1 MSDLRVNSLR
11 GRTPGSSPTLTDGV
25 VVSGVSTFNN
35 NVTVD
40 GGNLTFTSQGDQLK
54 FTTAASNPASGGCI
68 EIQTSATSTAT
79 IKGSSN
85 QLLIY
90 NDDNSTNSFDLR
102 APTYS
107 IMDGNA
113 DYYAL
118 FYQGA
123 CKLYHPNTAG
133 GITDQK
139 FETTADGI
147 AVAGVVTAT
156 SGIVTYYGDGSNLT
170 GIQVGTRDFVGFGTI
185 SARDPVGIR
194 SDGTVGV
201 ITSTGG
207 TGEVGTEVQYV
218 NNASFDQASVYSTP
232 DNKTVLIYRDYG
244 DSGKGKSVVA
254 TVSGSSVSFGG
265 VVGFSTGETRGTS
278 IAYDPDADKV
288 IAHYIDNDDGNQPYV
303 VVGEMQG
310 NGTISWGT
318 PYRHYANSTTGMTDC
333 VYDTQ
338 NDKIVLIWGNTQGG
352 ELKTF
357 AGGVNSDNS
366 VSLGGSQEIGDSD
379 NTPDKLTALWHVA
392 NSRVVVFFED
402 IDDSNKGFYSVGV
415 YNTNNQYT
423 WTSPTQFT
431 TGPIDVMKS
440 VYDSTNDRI
449 IFAYRDTGNSNY
461 GTARVGSLSGNTITW
476 GNDVVFNSGDTE
488 EISMDWDSTN
498 ERVVIGYKDAGNSD
512 KGMFVSGTISGAN
525 KRTITFSNETVFND
539 SSISSLSLTFDSNT
553 QKSLIMFSDG
563 GLSGDGKG
571 VVVNPGSVVST
582 NLTTENYIGLAVAGI
597 SSGSTGSITIPG
609 GISSGHSGLTT
620 GRTYYVQPG
629 GDLQLSAGNPSVV
642 AGTSISDTEILVR

>member
-40 GGNLTFTSQGDQLK
+40 GGDITLTSQGDKLV
-54 FTTAASNPASGGCI
+54 FSNAASNPASGGCI

-79 IKGSSN
+79 IRGSSN

-498 ERVVIGYKDAGNSD
+498 ERVIIGYKDAGNSD

>member
-1 MSDLRVNSLR
+1 MSKLQVNDIVNKDD
-11 GRTPGSSPTLTDGV
+11 TGSVGFSKGV
-25 VVSGVSTFNN
+25 IVTGISTFNN
-35 NVTVD
+35 TVNLGSVCSISTSGNSLSINSNDSVSISGYYGGTKLLSQQGSNLVVADAVGGDVELYYVT
-40 GGNLTFTSQGDQLK
+40 S
-54 FTTAASNPASGGCI
+54 SGPN
-68 EIQTSATSTAT
+68 
-79 IKGSSN
+79 GSEKR
-85 QLLIY
+85 LE
-90 NDDNSTNSFDLR
+90 T
-102 APTYS
+102 
-107 IMDGNA
+107 
-113 DYYAL
+113 
-118 FYQGA
+118 
-123 CKLYHPNTAG
+123 TAG
-133 GITDQK
+133 GI
-139 FETTADGI
+139 AVVGI
-147 AVAGVVTAT
+147 VTAT
-156 SGIVTYYGDGSNLT
+156 SFSGTVPSSNLSGALPAIDGSALT
-170 GIQVGTRDFVGFGTI
+170 GIQFGVRDFVGFGTI
-185 SARDPVGIR
+185 NARDPVGIR

-201 ITSTGG
+201 ITSTGSQ
-207 TGEVGTEVQYV
+207 TSVGTEVQYESG
-218 NNASFDQASVYSTP
+218 ASFDQASVYSTP
-232 DNKTVLIYRDYG
+232 DNKTVLIYRDHG
-244 DSGKGKSVVA
+244 DSGHGKSVVA
-254 TVSGSSVSFGG
+254 TVSGEVISFGS

-278 IAYDPDADKV
+278 IAYDPDTDRV
-288 IAHYIDNDDGNQPYV
+288 IAHYIDYDWGNMPV
-303 VVGEMQG
+303 WCVGEMQG

-318 PYRHYANSTTGMTDC
+318 PSSHYGNSTTGMTDC

-357 AGGVNSDNS
+357 AGNVNTNNTL
-366 VSLGGSQEIGDSD
+366 SLGGSQEIGDSN
-379 NTPDKLTALWHVA
+379 NTPDKLTALWHAA

-402 IDDSNKGFYSVGV
+402 IDDSNKGFYSIGV

-476 GNDVVFNSGDTE
+476 GNDVVFNSADTE
-488 EISMDWDSTN
+488 EISMDWDSVG

-512 KGMFVSGTISGAN
+512 KGMFVTGTISGAN
-525 KRTITFSNETVFND
+525 KRTITFGNETVFND
-539 SSISSLSLTFDSNT
+539 SSISSLSLTFDTNA
-553 QKSLIMFSDG
+553 QKSLVMYSDG
-563 GLSGDGKG
+563 GTSGDGKG
-571 VVVNPGSVVST
+571 VILIPAGSSTT

>member
-1 MSDLRVNSLR
+1 MSDLRVNSLK
-11 GRTPGSSPTLTDGV
+11 GRTAGSSPILPDGV

-147 AVAGVVTAT
+147 SVAGVVTAT

-170 GIQVGTRDFVGFGTI
+170 GIQIGTRDFVGFGTI
-185 SARDPVGIR
+185 NARDPVGIR

-232 DNKTVLIYRDYG
+232 DNKTVLIYRDQG
-244 DSGKGKSVVA
+244 DSGKGKSIVA
-254 TVSGSSVSFGG
+254 TVSGSSVSFGSA
-265 VVGFSTGETRGTS
+265 VGFSTGFSRGTS

-318 PYRHYANSTTGMTDC
+318 PYRHYGNSTTGMTDC

-338 NDKIVLIWGNTQGG
+338 SDKIVLIWGNTQGG

-357 AGGVNSDNS
+357 AGDVNSDNS
-366 VSLGGSQEIGDSD
+366 VTLGGSQEIGDNA

-449 IFAYRDTGNSNY
+449 IFAYRDTGNLNY

-512 KGMFVSGTISGAN
+512 KGMFVTGTISGAN
-525 KRTITFSNETVFND
+525 KRTITFGNETVFND
-539 SSISSLSLTFDSNT
+539 SSISSLSLTVDSNA
-553 QKSLIMFSDG
+553 QKALIMFSDG
-563 GLSGDGKG
+563 GNSGDGKG
-571 VVVNPGSVVST
+571 VVINPGSVVST

>member
-1 MSDLRVNSLR
+1 MSKLQVNDIVNKDDD
-11 GRTPGSSPTLTDGV
+11 GSVGFSKGV
-25 VVSGVSTFNN
+25 VITGVAT
-35 NVTVD
+35 
-40 GGNLTFTSQGDQLK
+40 
-54 FTTAASNPASGGCI
+54 
-68 EIQTSATSTAT
+68 ATSFSGPLT
-79 IKGSSN
+79 
-85 QLLIY
+85 
-90 NDDNSTNSFDLR
+90 
-102 APTYS
+102 
-107 IMDGNA
+107 GNA
-113 DYYAL
+113 D
-118 FYQGA
+118 
-123 CKLYHPNTAG
+123 TA
-133 GITDQK
+133 
-139 FETTADGI
+139 TTATNAQGLTGTPNLN
-147 AVAGVVTAT
+147 VGFVTAT
-156 SGIVTYYGDGSNLT
+156 SFSGTVPSSNLSGALPAIDGSALT
-170 GIQVGTRDFVGFGTI
+170 GIQIGTRDFVGFGTI

-207 TGEVGTEVQYV
+207 TSEVGTEVQYSS
-218 NNASFDQASVYSTP
+218 NASFDQASVYSTP
-232 DNKTVLIYRDYG
+232 DNKTVLIYRDYD
-244 DSGKGKSVVA
+244 DSGKGKSIVA
-254 TVSGSSVSFGG
+254 TVSGSSVSFGN
-265 VVGFSTGETRGTS
+265 VGIFTGSQARGTS
-278 IAYDPDADKV
+278 IAYDPDTDRV
-288 IAHYIDNDDGNQPYV
+288 IAHYINVDDNNQPYV
-303 VVGEMQG
+303 CVGEMQG

-318 PYRHYANSTTGMTDC
+318 PYRHYSNTTTGMTDC

-338 NDKIVLIWGNTQGG
+338 SDKIVLIWGNTQGG

-357 AGGVNSDNS
+357 AGDVNTDNS
-366 VSLGGSQEIGDSD
+366 VTLGSSQEIGTDA
-379 NTPDKLTALWHVA
+379 NTPDKLTSLWHAA
-392 NSRVVVFFED
+392 NSRVVVFFEN

-423 WTSPTQFT
+423 WSSPTQFT
-431 TGPIDVMKS
+431 TGAIDVMKS

-512 KGMFVSGTISGAN
+512 KGMFVTGTISGAN
-525 KRTITFSNETVFND
+525 KRTITFGNETAFKD
-539 SSISSLSLTFDSNT
+539 SAISSLSLTFDSNA

-563 GLSGDGKG
+563 GTSGDGKG
-571 VVVNPGSVVST
+571 VVVNPGSVAST